1 MPFAVE
7 RVVVQIA
14 PEDKRRI
21 SAKAKKLDM
30 PMSEL
35 MRRAAFAYTSK
46 EDDVEMGALA
56 DAAKSAADNAA
67 ASIDDAVSFI
77 RKSNLRIAAMER
89 KAAGARHHAA
99 GSAA

>member
-1 MPFAVE
+1 MPLAVA

-14 PEDKRRI
+14 AEDKRRI

-30 PMSEL
+30 PLSEL

-46 EDDVEMGALA
+46 EDDAELGLLA
-56 DAAKSAADNAA
+56 DAAKRAAGSSA

-77 RKSNLRIAAMER
+77 EKSNLRIAAMER
-89 KAAGARHHAA
+89 AAAA
-99 GSAA
+99 AQRQSAKLAL